1 MNKSFIAALFLL
13 IAALFF
19 SSCGGASKSNEGQ
32 AEEQTEEVATQVAD
46 GVNKAVD
53 SAKDA
58 AKDAVEEVKDEAQAT
73 TEETKDAVV
82 EAANKALAGY
92 ETLVNKI
99 LPLAEKVKKGD
110 IKAVADY
117 TKQSKEIKDYVSKNA
132 TELTGLTGE
141 DAKKYKELAES
152 LVNSF
157 KK

>member
-46 GVNKAVD
+46 EVNKNVEV
-53 SAKDA
+53 
-58 AKDAVEEVKDEAQAT
+58 AKDAVEEVKDEAQAA